1 MATAAK
7 MPMIA
12 TTIINSTRVKPP
24 LFLRA
29 LIIGLPP
36 DRVHCSHHATCE
48 MRTDIGIYLFDFY
61 GKK

>member
-36 DRVHCSHHATCE
+36 GRLQCSHRA
-48 MRTDIGIYLFDFY
+48 MSSMKPAIRTYVLNLY
-61 GKK
+61 W